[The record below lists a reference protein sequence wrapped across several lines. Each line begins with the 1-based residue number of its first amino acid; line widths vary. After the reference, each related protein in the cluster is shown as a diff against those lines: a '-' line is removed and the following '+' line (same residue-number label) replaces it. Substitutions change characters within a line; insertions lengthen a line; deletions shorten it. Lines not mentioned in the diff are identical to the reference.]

1 MPVLGPGTLKIGATG
16 TEIDVSC
23 LVNGCRV
30 SPTKNEGDATQKLC
44 GTKVPGAITYTA
56 KLTGNIDIDSDDGA
70 AGLFALSW
78 SAPGSQ
84 QGFTFVPNTAE
95 GTAAAGTLVL
105 DPLDFGADK
114 YGDLLTSD
122 FEFTI
127 VGDVEF
133 TYAGGATM
141 VMRTGVPI
149 EQERIGPPA
158 PVDAAPRK
166 TKTKASA

>member
-1 MPVLGPGTLKIGATG
+1 MPVLGPGTLLIGATG

-30 SPTKNEGDATQKLC
+30 TPTKNEGDATQKLC

-56 KLTGNIDIDSDDGA
+56 KLSGNMDIDTDEGA
-70 AGLFALSW
+70 AGIFALSW

-84 QGFTFVPNTAE
+84 QAFEFVPNTAD
-95 GTAAAGTLVL
+95 GTSAAGTLIL

-114 YGDLLTSD
+114 YGDLLASD

-127 VGDVEF
+127 VGDVTF
-133 TYAGGATM
+133 TYPTGATM

-149 EQERIGPPA
+149 AQERIGPPA
-158 PVDAAPRK
+158 PVEAPAKK
-166 TKTKASA
+166 TKVSAK